1 MTSQTGPQIIT
12 VHILP
17 NISRSKDKQAM
28 EFGQLVKYNVRN
40 IFFENLY
47 RKWGRKTSSRSLK
60 SKWSEP

>member
-12 VHILP
+12 VHILS

-40 IFFENLY
+40 IFFENLC
-47 RKWGRKTSSRSLK
+47 RK
-60 SKWSEP
+60 